1 MRILLVAQYFDPE
14 PHLKGLV
21 FARELVRQG
30 HEVEVL
36 TGFPNY
42 PGGRLYPG
50 YRLRLW
56 QREVVD
62 GIRITRV
69 PLYPS
74 HDGSALN
81 RALNYLSFA
90 FSAALLGPWLVTRP
104 QAIHAHHGNATTALP
119 AWVLGMLHGA
129 PYLLDIQ
136 DLWPDSIAAS
146 GMLPRRAGF
155 FVPLMAAW
163 CRFIYRQAG
172 RISALSPGMRRTLI
186 ARGVPAERITVIPNW
201 CDEAQAEPGPLEP
214 GEAPLLAGR
223 FNVLFAGNMGV
234 MQGLEVVLEAAAR
247 LAREVPDAQ
256 FVLVGDGVV
265 RAQLEAEATAR
276 GLANVRFLPR
286 RPAEAMGGLLHAA
299 DALLVHLK
307 DDPLFEVTIPSKIQ
321 AYLAAGRP
329 ILCGVK
335 GDGAD
340 LVREAGAGLL
350 FPPEDAGALAEA
362 VLALMRMPPARREA
376 LGAAGRSFYRARL
389 SVTAGTAAFV
399 RALRAARGESG
410 GPYDG
415 EPPAPEA

>member
-42 PGGRLYPG
+42 PGGELYPG

-56 QREVVD
+56 QREAVE

-90 FSAALLGPWLVTRP
+90 FSAALLGPWLVERP

-129 PYLLDIQ
+129 PFVLDIQ
-136 DLWPDSIAAS
+136 DLWPDSISAS
-146 GMLPRRAGF
+146 GMLPRWAGF

-163 CRFIYRQAG
+163 CRFIYWRAG
-172 RISALSPGMRRTLI
+172 LISVLSPGLRRTLVD
-186 ARGVPAERITVIPNW
+186 RGVPASKITVISNW
-201 CDEAQAEPGPLEP
+201 CDEAQAEPGPLDP
-214 GEAPLLAGR
+214 AEAAQMAGR

-234 MQGLEVVLEAAAR
+234 MQGLEVVLGAAER
-247 LAREVPDAQ
+247 LASKAPEVQ
-256 FVLVGDGVV
+256 FVLVGDGVE
-265 RAQLEAEATAR
+265 RARLEAEAQAR
-276 GLANVRFLPR
+276 GLGNVRFLPR
-286 RPAEAMGGLLHAA
+286 RPVAAMGGLLHAA

-335 GDGAD
+335 GDGAA

-362 VLALMRMPPARREA
+362 VLALLRMPAEDRAA
-376 LGAAGRSFYRARL
+376 LGRAGRSHYRARL
-389 SVTAGTAAFV
+389 SVAAGTAAFV
-399 RALRAARGESG
+399 RALRSARGGSG
-410 GPYDG
+410 DPYDG